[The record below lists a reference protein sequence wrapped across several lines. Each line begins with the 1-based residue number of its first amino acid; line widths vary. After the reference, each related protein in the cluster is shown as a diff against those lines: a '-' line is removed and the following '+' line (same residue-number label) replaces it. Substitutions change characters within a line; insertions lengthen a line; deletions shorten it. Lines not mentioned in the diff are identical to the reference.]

1 MAQGFKTGGRQ
12 KGTPNKNGAALLA
25 KLEDFFPGY
34 DPLLALIEI
43 AQNPFTDLSTRADC
57 HKTLAGYIYP
67 KMRTVGPDVVAEQA
81 PIVIE
86 IINPHSSS
94 DSL

>member
-1 MAQGFKTGGRQ
+1 MRV
-12 KGTPNKNGAALLA
+12 
-25 KLEDFFPGY
+25 
-34 DPLLALIEI
+34 
-43 AQNPFTDLSTRADC
+43 DC

-67 KMRTVGPDVVAEQA
+67 KMRTVGPDVGAEQA

-94 DSL
+94 DSI

>member
-1 MAQGFKTGGRQ
+1 MAQGFKSGGRQ
-12 KGTPNKNGAALLA
+12 KGTPNKNRAALLA

-43 AQNPFTDLSTRADC
+43 AQNPATDLSTRVDC

-81 PIVIE
+81 PVVIE
-86 IINPHSSS
+86 IINPYSSS
-94 DSL
+94 DSI